1 MRRVAAF
8 FVALMLSCIAV
19 NAILLL
25 FFFINKLFGLRSY
38 AMISIMGIGIGL
50 ALFSGILFFRKLYV
64 YFIRQFQEL

>member
-50 ALFSGILFFRKLYV
+50 ALFSGILFLGSCMC
-64 YFIRQFQEL
+64 IL